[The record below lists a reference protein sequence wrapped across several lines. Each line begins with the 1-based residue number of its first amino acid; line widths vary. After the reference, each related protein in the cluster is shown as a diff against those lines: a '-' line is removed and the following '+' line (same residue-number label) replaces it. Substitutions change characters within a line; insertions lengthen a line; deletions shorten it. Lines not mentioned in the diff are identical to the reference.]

1 MEDTIDPIIY
11 YSYSPYFAGLTEESK
26 ESRSR
31 FFERYQKLPESI
43 QNFLTDFKTADY
55 MWSLGQNNNFTDDQ
69 IALMAR
75 KVREIVVGKIP
86 LDSFASE
93 ISRELPC
100 DQNYAAELVRFITND
115 LFAPIMDDIKKIQ
128 QEMIPP
134 PPTPFI
140 SSQETNK
147 NNIID
152 LRELS
157 E

>member
-1 MEDTIDPIIY
+1 MLDTRIY
-11 YSYSPYFAGLTEESK
+11 YTASPYYAELSDAEALA
-26 ESRSR
+26 
-31 FFERYQKLPESI
+31 FFTLFKKLPLSVQDLLSDE
-43 QNFLTDFKTADY
+43 KTADY
-55 MWSLGQNNNFTDDQ
+55 LWTLGQNNNFTDDQ

-128 QEMIPP
+128 QEMTPP